1 MAVLKQ
7 LAREAWE
14 LRLQPVDSLSSD
26 FSLDQEV
33 VFSPVDVCIYI
44 IYFIL
49 CSRSSVHSS
58 RHSGWAL

>member
-26 FSLDQEV
+26 FSPDQGV
-33 VFSPVDVCIYI
+33 AFSSVDVCIYI
-44 IYFIL
+44 LYFIL
-49 CSRSSVHSS
+49 C
-58 RHSGWAL
+58 

>member
-26 FSLDQEV
+26 FSLDQGV
-33 VFSPVDVCIYI
+33 VFSPVD
-44 IYFIL
+44 
-49 CSRSSVHSS
+49 RKSVV
-58 RHSGWAL
+58 